1 MELIQSFSV
10 DHTKIVPGIFES
22 RVDEVGGDKVTT
34 YDIRLK
40 KPNREPVIDV
50 AAMHSL
56 EHIIAT
62 YLRNNDEWK
71 DEVVYWGP
79 MGCLT
84 GFYLIL
90 KGNRAPQE
98 IHALLLGAFKSVESA
113 DSVPGTS
120 PENCGHYLMHNL
132 GMAKWYAREFAA
144 YLEANKDNPDIFEY
158 PKSER
163 LVTDD
168 GQHFYDS

>member
-10 DHTKIVPGIFES
+10 DHTLIIPGIFTS
-22 RVDEVGGDKVTT
+22 RVDYLGEHTVTT

-62 YLRNNDEWK
+62 YLRNDPEWK
-71 DEVVYWGP
+71 EEVVYWGP

-90 KGNRAPQE
+90 KGNRPPQE
-98 IHALLLGAFKSVESA
+98 IYGLLLSAFKSVKDAQE
-113 DSVPGTS
+113 VPGAA
-120 PENCGHYLMHNL
+120 PVNCGHYLMHNL
-132 GMAKWYAREFAA
+132 GMAKWYAAEFAS
-144 YLEANKDNPDIFEY
+144 YLEANADNAAIFEY
-158 PKSER
+158 PRTER

-168 GQHFYDS
+168 GSHFYDS

>member
-10 DHTKIVPGIFES
+10 DHTKIVPGIFTS
-22 RVDEVGGDKVTT
+22 RIDYLENSKVTT

-40 KPNREPVIDV
+40 KPNREPAIDV

-62 YLRNNDEWK
+62 FLRNNDDWK
-71 DEVVYWGP
+71 DEVIYWGP

-90 KGNRAPQE
+90 KGNRPPRE
-98 IHALLLGAFKSVESA
+98 LYELLLSAFKAVEEY
-113 DSVPGTS
+113 DDVPGAA
-120 PENCGHYLMHNL
+120 EVNCGNYLLHNL
-132 GMAKWYAREFAA
+132 AMAKWYSKEFAN
-144 YLEANKDNPDIFEY
+144 YLESNKDNPAIFEY
-158 PKSER
+158 PKTDR
-163 LVTDD
+163 LITDN
-168 GQHFYDS
+168 GLEFFDS